1 MAFVQCSKIQPPA
14 DCSDMNKST
23 VKELIEKELRKEK
36 PDWKLVESLSHEEVS
51 QDPNNVRF
59 SVDAGH
65 IQRLG
70 AELVG
75 KKDTALSEL
84 IKNAFDADAT
94 EVDLDFKD
102 SKSAGGALIISD
114 NGSGMTLDVIRDSWM
129 RISTDAKAEQPL
141 SPLYNRRRAGRKGI
155 GRFAVQRLAE
165 KLELRTYPTGEK
177 QGYSVFFNWDEDFT
191 AGKDLNEVF
200 NQVHTFAKEPQQRG
214 TELRLNSLRDAW
226 TTAAISRVWRAVL
239 LLQPP
244 FRVVAV
250 SGKITGRK
258 ADPGFTVR
266 VNGET
271 NDASADSF
279 SIERDFLNQ
288 AIATIEAQI
297 DEEGH
302 ASVRVVS
309 KKLNLDDTEE
319 FDNEYLLVGPVSL
332 ETRYFIFSP
341 DTLSGMKQADAA
353 EMGRR
358 YGGIR
363 LYRNDFRVLPYG
375 DSNDDWLGLDT
386 SVARREFLPAGN
398 NRHFFGQVSISTERN
413 PRLEETAS
421 REGLIENE
429 AFIEIQEFVKKSI
442 VWAITRVAAA
452 RNRKQT
458 ASQPG
463 FVSQVRS
470 PSQSI
475 RTAIDLLEE
484 KSSTN
489 TDHPNDG
496 QTVTPEL
503 NTAPL
508 VRVDILSVLKTA
520 EKDAKDTEEEF
531 ERRRQASL
539 QYEAML
545 RLLASLGLS
554 ISVFGHEVKGAQEAI
569 RARLQLLEDEI
580 DDLPDSDKK
589 ADLRVQ
595 HEQLETATRRLFD
608 IGGYIAGLMSQTES
622 RELRELS
629 VSGALKRFSE
639 QFKSYMSKQRIH
651 FGPISVDPSS
661 LRTTEMHAS
670 EFDSVLLNFL
680 TNSIKSMKKAR
691 VSQRKIRMD
700 AKRDGPHVVIGFE
713 DNGVGVPED
722 QRKRIFDAFYTT
734 TLTSEDDGVAGP
746 GTGLGLKIVSD
757 IARSYGGSVSVGN
770 ASNGYS
776 CRFEFRILSN
786 GAKE

>member
-1 MAFVQCSKIQPPA
+1 
-14 DCSDMNKST
+14 MNKPSAR
-23 VKELIEKELRKEK
+23 ELIETELRKDN
-36 PDWKLVESLSHEEVS
+36 PDWKLVESLSRGEVS
-51 QDPNNVRF
+51 QDPKNVRF

-70 AELVG
+70 VELVG

-94 EVDLDFKD
+94 EVDLDFND
-102 SKSAGGALIISD
+102 SKSIGGSLTISD

-129 RISTDAKAEQPL
+129 RISTDTKAEQPL
-141 SPLYNRRRAGRKGI
+141 SPLYERRRAGKKGI
-155 GRFAVQRLAE
+155 GRFAAQRLA
-165 KLELRTYPTGEK
+165 KRLELRTRPVGED
-177 QGYSVFFNWDEDFT
+177 QGCSVQFNWDDEFI

-200 NQVHTFAKEPQQRG
+200 SAVHTFSKEPKEQG
-214 TELRLNSLRDAW
+214 TELRLTSLRDAW

-244 FRVVAV
+244 FKVATV
-250 SGKITGRK
+250 SGRTAGKK
-258 ADPGFTVR
+258 ADPGFTVK

-271 NDASADSF
+271 NDISADAF
-279 SIERDFLNQ
+279 SIEKDFLNQ
-288 AIATIEAQI
+288 AIASIEARI
-297 DEEGH
+297 DEDGR
-302 ASVRVVS
+302 ASVRVIS
-309 KKLNLDDTEE
+309 KKLELDDMEK
-319 FDNEYLLVGPVSL
+319 FDEMFLLVGPVGF
-332 ETRYFIFSP
+332 ETRYFIFAP

-363 LYRNDFRVLPYG
+363 LYRNEFRVLPYG
-375 DSNDDWLGLDT
+375 DPNDDWLGLDT

-413 PRLEETAS
+413 PLLEETSS

-429 AFIEIQEFVKKSI
+429 AFAELQDFAKKSI

-463 FVSQVRS
+463 FVSQVRP

-475 RTAIDLLEE
+475 RDAIELLEE
-484 KSSTN
+484 DTPPNNTQPDNDESASAQPNSSSP
-489 TDHPNDG
+489 DRD
-496 QTVTPEL
+496 E
-503 NTAPL
+503 
-508 VRVDILSVLKTA
+508 ILSALKTA
-520 EKDAKDTEEEF
+520 EKDAKDTEDEF

-569 RARLQLLEDEI
+569 RARIQLLEDEI
-580 DDLPDSDKK
+580 EDLPDGNEKSELLD
-589 ADLRVQ
+589 Q
-595 HEQLETATRRLFD
+595 HEQLEAATKRLFD

-622 RELRELS
+622 RDLQELS

-639 QFKSYMSKQRIH
+639 QFKSYMSKQRVQ
-651 FGPISVDPSS
+651 FEPISVEPSS

-691 VSQRKIRMD
+691 VSKRRIRMD
-700 AKRDGPHVVIGFE
+700 AKRDGRHVVIGFE
-713 DNGVGVPED
+713 DNGVGVPDE
-722 QRKRIFDAFYTT
+722 QRDRIFDAFYTT

-757 IARSYGGSVSVGN
+757 IAKSYGGSVSV
-770 ASNGYS
+770 SEPSDGYS
-776 CRFEFRILSN
+776 CRFEFRILSSE
-786 GAKE
+786 A

>member
-1 MAFVQCSKIQPPA
+1 MKNP
-14 DCSDMNKST
+14 ST
-23 VKELIEKELRKEK
+23 KELIETELSKEN
-36 PDWKLVESLSHEEVS
+36 PDWKLVESLSRDEVS
-51 QDPNNVRF
+51 QDPSNVRF

-70 AELVG
+70 VELVG

-94 EVDLDFKD
+94 EVNLDFQD
-102 SKSAGGALIISD
+102 SKSVDGTLTISD

-129 RISTDAKAEQPL
+129 RISTDVKAEQPI

-155 GRFAVQRLAE
+155 GRFAVQRLAK
-165 KLELRTYPTGEK
+165 KLELRTRPAGETH
-177 QGYSVFFNWDEDFT
+177 GYSVYFNWDEEFT

-200 NQVHTFAKEPQQRG
+200 NRVDTFDKDAEEQG
-214 TELRLNSLRDAW
+214 TELRMELLRDAW
-226 TTAAISRVWRAVL
+226 STAAIARVWRAVL

-244 FRVVAV
+244 FKVAKV
-250 SGKITGRK
+250 AGQASGKK
-258 ADPGFTVR
+258 ADPGFLVR
-266 VNGET
+266 INGKTSEE
-271 NDASADSF
+271 SADTF
-279 SIERDFLNQ
+279 SVEDDFLNQ
-288 AIATIEAQI
+288 SIASIEAKI
-297 DEEGH
+297 EKDGS
-302 ASVRVVS
+302 ASVRVTS
-309 KKLNLDDTEE
+309 KKLELDDSET
-319 FDNEYLLVGPVSL
+319 FDDKYLLVGPVTLSSS
-332 ETRYFIFSP
+332 YFIYLAE
-341 DTLSGMKQADAA
+341 TLSGMKMVDAA

-363 LYRNDFRVLPYG
+363 VYRNGFRVLPYG
-375 DSNDDWLGLDT
+375 DPKDDWLGMDDLV
-386 SVARREFLPAGN
+386 SRRDFLMPGN
-398 NRHFFGQVSISTERN
+398 NRNFFGQIIVGSDEN
-413 PRLEETAS
+413 PLLEETAS
-421 REGLIENE
+421 REGLAENE
-429 AFIEIQEFVKKSI
+429 AFDELRDFAQKALI
-442 VWAITRVAAA
+442 WAITRVASA

-463 FVSQVRS
+463 FVSEIRP
-470 PSQSI
+470 PSKSI
-475 RTAIDLLEE
+475 RKAIDLLEQE
-484 KSSTN
+484 QPAS
-489 TDHPNDG
+489 DDG
-496 QTVTPEL
+496 NEHDRNEPPKDE
-503 NTAPL
+503 PPKIP
-508 VRVDILSVLKTA
+508 RDEILGALKEA
-520 EKDAKDTEEEF
+520 EKDAKSSEEEN

-580 DDLPDSDKK
+580 SELPDGDQK
-589 ADLRVQ
+589 AELRQQ
-595 HEQLETATRRLFD
+595 HEQLEAATRRLFD

-629 VSGALKRFSE
+629 VSGTLKRFRE
-639 QFKSYMSKQRIH
+639 QFESYMFKQRVQ
-651 FGPISVDPSS
+651 FEPISVDPSS

-700 AKRDGPHVVIGFE
+700 ARRDGKHIVLGFE
-713 DNGVGVPED
+713 DNGVGVPD
-722 QRKRIFDAFYTT
+722 QQRDRIFDAFYTT

-757 IARSYGGSVSVGN
+757 IAKSYGGSVSVVD
-770 ASNGYS
+770 ASEGYS
-776 CRFEFRILSN
+776 CRFEFRILSSE
-786 GAKE
+786 A

>member
-1 MAFVQCSKIQPPA
+1 MKKPSA
-14 DCSDMNKST
+14 
-23 VKELIEKELRKEK
+23 KELIETELSKEN
-36 PDWKLVESLSHEEVS
+36 PDWKLVESLSRDEVS
-51 QDPNNVRF
+51 QDPSNVRF

-94 EVDLDFKD
+94 EVDLDFQD
-102 SKSAGGALIISD
+102 SKSVGGALTISD

-129 RISTDAKAEQPL
+129 RISTDTKAEQPL
-141 SPLYNRRRAGRKGI
+141 SPLYRRRRAGRKGI
-155 GRFAVQRLAE
+155 GRFAVQRLAK
-165 KLELRTYPTGEK
+165 KLELRTCPVGED
-177 QGYSVFFNWDEDFT
+177 QGYTVYFNWDEEFT
-191 AGKDLNEVF
+191 AGKDLNDVF
-200 NQVHTFAKEPQQRG
+200 NAVHTFSKEPDEQG
-214 TELRLNSLRDAW
+214 TALRLSSLRDAW

-244 FRVVAV
+244 FRVATV
-250 SGKITGRK
+250 SGKTAGKK

-279 SIERDFLNQ
+279 SIEKDFLNQ
-288 AIATIEAQI
+288 AIATIEAKI
-297 DEEGH
+297 DEDGR

-309 KKLNLDDTEE
+309 KKLDIDDTEE

-363 LYRNDFRVLPYG
+363 LYRNEFRVLPYG
-375 DSNDDWLGLDT
+375 DPNDDWLGLDT

-398 NRHFFGQVSISTERN
+398 NRHFFGQVRISTERN
-413 PRLEETAS
+413 LLLEETAS
-421 REGLIENE
+421 REGLVENE
-429 AFIEIQEFVKKSI
+429 AFAELQEFAKKSI

-463 FVSQVRS
+463 FVSEVRP

-484 KSSTN
+484 KPSSNPDEPDDDTSV
-489 TDHPNDG
+489 PG
-496 QTVTPEL
+496 QSKTL
-503 NTAPL
+503 PL
-508 VRVDILSVLKTA
+508 ARDEILSALKSA

-531 ERRRQASL
+531 ERRRQASI

-580 DDLPDSDKK
+580 DDLPEGDEK
-589 ADLRVQ
+589 AELRLQ
-595 HEQLETATRRLFD
+595 HEQLEAATRRLFD

-629 VSGALKRFSE
+629 VSGTLKRFSK
-639 QFKSYMSKQRIH
+639 QFESYMSKQRVQ
-651 FGPISVDPSS
+651 FEPISVEPSS

-700 AKRDGPHVVIGFE
+700 AKRDGKNVVIGFE
-713 DNGVGVPED
+713 DNGVGVPD
-722 QRKRIFDAFYTT
+722 QQRERIFDAFYTT
-734 TLTSEDDGVAGP
+734 TLTSEDDGVTGP

-757 IARSYGGSVSVGN
+757 IAKSYGGSVSVAD
-770 ASNGYS
+770 ASEGYS
-776 CRFEFRILSN
+776 CRFEFRILSSE
-786 GAKE
+786 A